1 MPTTGI
7 VPASDGI
14 KQSHG
19 DLGLGAEPVA
29 TQKLTFQGGEET
41 FAQGIVK
48 AVADRS
54 RRGPHASLAGP
65 LTGGDRGALGALVR
79 VMDDPLRTPVAQRH
93 LQGIQDQLRSEIV
106 GHGPADH
113 PAAEDIEHNGQEQEP
128 CPGGNIRDIGHPELI
143 RTFGREVPLN
153 QIRSGLRP
161 GAANG
166 RTDSLAP
173 AYPHEPGFS
182 HQSGYPLAA
191 DCNPLL
197 AQLYMNPRRPVG
209 AAAFLVDGSDR
220 LGQLLIFPSSPRR
233 QSAAPRI
240 VPAGEDF
247 QQTAHRGHSIQGLV
261 PLHEFED
268 FGGIEPGCRANQ
280 AAAFAK
286 ISRSCR
292 SCRFSRLNLTSSCL
306 SPVVNPS
313 WRRPSSRS
321 ACTTQLP
328 IVRTEGSY
336 LRASASG
343 LCPARTISISW
354 LPGFRAYGGLLGIV
368 NLISQKILGLHETG
382 AILDRVVS

>member
-1 MPTTGI
+1 MESRRLRGQVRVWDCPCSLEPPFVESRIEILDTGMPTTGI
-7 VPASDGI
+7 VPAFDG
-14 KQSHG
+14 
-19 DLGLGAEPVA
+19 
-29 TQKLTFQGGEET
+29 
-41 FAQGIVK
+41 
-48 AVADRS
+48 
-54 RRGPHASLAGP
+54 
-65 LTGGDRGALGALVR
+65 
-79 VMDDPLRTPVAQRH
+79 
-93 LQGIQDQLRSEIV
+93 
-106 GHGPADH
+106 
-113 PAAEDIEHNGQEQEP
+113 IEHNGQEQEP
-128 CPGGNIRDIGHPELI
+128 CPGGNVRDIGHPELI

-153 QIRSGLRP
+153 QIRSG
-161 GAANG
+161 
-166 RTDSLAP
+166 
-173 AYPHEPGFS
+173 
-182 HQSGYPLAA
+182 
-191 DCNPLL
+191 
-197 AQLYMNPRRPVG
+197 RRPVG

-247 QQTAHRGHSIQGLV
+247 QQTAHRGHSMQGLV
-261 PLHEFED
+261 PLHEFGD
-268 FGGIEPGCRANQ
+268 LGGIEPGCRANQ